1 MKSLNKI
8 GIALVVLLSC
18 AIGFTQAQEPDDAG
32 AFTPSPEL
40 NDYMDDIE
48 ALTVEIRGLEPLE
61 SVTRVFPRPED
72 VRAYLDESISGED
85 VERDFF
91 EAQQFYIAFDLIP
104 SDTDLMQTYVELLGD
119 QIGGFYDTETD
130 EMNIVLMSGVTPER
144 ILPLLEEIIYSHEF
158 THALQD
164 QHFDLESLLTDE
176 IVNAEPDRAQ
186 AVLSLIEGDATL
198 VMTDYL
204 TRLAEDQPLRVL
216 AGIGSLT
223 VGGNADFPEGTPP
236 ILITEL
242 TSPYLDGMEFVTA
255 LRDEGGWERVN
266 QAYTDLPQSTEQ
278 ILHPEKYL
286 AGENPLPITLSADQN
301 PLGDGWERLFDRPLG
316 EFFLREY
323 LDTQLETRDA
333 AEMAAG
339 WGGDRYHLYYN
350 AETDQRAWVM
360 RLAWD
365 STEDADEFSEGYL
378 KFIEMRLPE
387 ADQDGDCW
395 AAETETLCF
404 VTIDGEHLISYAP
417 TLEEAQQLLDSQR
430 ESVGA

>member
-1 MKSLNKI
+1 MI
-8 GIALVVLLSC
+8 GIVLIVLLSC

-40 NDYMDDIE
+40 NDYMDEIE
-48 ALTVEIRGLEPLE
+48 RITSEIRELEPLDT
-61 SVTRVFPRPED
+61 VTRIFPRPDD
-72 VRAYLDESISGED
+72 VRAYLNESISGED

-91 EAQQFYIAFDLIP
+91 EAQQFYIAFDLMP
-104 SDTDLMQTYVELLGD
+104 SDTMLMQTYIELLGD

-130 EMNIVLMSGVTPER
+130 EMNIVLLNDITPQR
-144 ILPLLEEIIYSHEF
+144 ALPLLEEIVYSHEF

-164 QHFDLESLLTDE
+164 QHFDLERLLTDDL
-176 IVNAEPDRAQ
+176 VNAEPDRAQ
-186 AVLSLIEGDATL
+186 AVLSLVEGDATL

-223 VGGNADFPEGTPP
+223 VAGSAEFPENTPP

-255 LRDEGGWERVN
+255 LRDDGGWERVN
-266 QAYTDLPQSTEQ
+266 QAYTDLPLSTEQ

-286 AGENPLPITLSADQN
+286 TGENPLPITLNNEQM
-301 PLGDGWERLFDRPLG
+301 PLDAPWERLFDRTLG

-323 LDTQLETRDA
+323 LATQLAPRDA
-333 AEMAAG
+333 ADMAAG

-365 STEDADEFSEGYL
+365 SALEADEFSEGYL

-395 AAETETLCF
+395 TSAAETLCF
-404 VTIDGEHLISYAP
+404 VTIGEEHLISYAP
-417 TLEEAQQLLDSQR
+417 TLQEAQQLLDSQR
-430 ESVGA
+430 EMVAA